1 MVAVLFWSPAVIIL
15 ILPGDTLR
23 MFMLAAHGLGYPQ
36 SGDYV
41 FLDVQ
46 LFAFPGSYWGDHDW
60 RRDDDSDAAAR
71 EAYDAVLRLSLLL
84 TEGDDW
90 QTFADRVQN
99 MSQDQFNFT
108 FGSEQVRVRT
118 V

>member
-1 MVAVLFWSPAVIIL
+1 MAVLFWFLAVVIL

-46 LFAFPGSYWGDHDW
+46 LFTFPGPYWGDHDW

-71 EAYDAVLRLSLLL
+71 EAYDAILRLSLSL

-90 QTFADRVQN
+90 QTFAERVQN
-99 MSQDQFNFT
+99 ISQDQFNFT
-108 FGSEQVRVRT
+108 FGSEQVRGRT